1 MIPTVD
7 ERDHVGVDS
16 ENNEMIENETF
27 PEALA
32 PTPTPRSPEPVV
44 EVKRPQRRY
53 DRLLQYLFYLYYY

>member
-44 EVKRPQRRY
+44 EVKRPQRR
-53 DRLLQYLFYLYYY
+53 